1 MLCQNCRENEANVR
15 YTQIIN
21 GVKKEIKVC
30 EKCAKELGIGSF
42 EFNMPIHF
50 SDFLGDFFNDYSANL
65 LPSFVKEVNNSCNTC
80 GETYDNFIK
89 TGLFGC
95 PDCYNDFDER
105 IDAMLKKI
113 HGSNKHIGREAKK
126 VENKEIKNEEPKK
139 ESTKKETKESKIEK
153 LQDDL
158 KNAIQEER
166 YEDAAKIRD
175 EINHLKD

>member
-1 MLCQNCRENEANVR
+1 MLCQNCRENEANVK

-21 GVKKEIKVC
+21 GVKKEIRVC

-50 SDFLGDFFNDYSANL
+50 SDFLGDFLNDYSTNL
-65 LPSFVKEVNNSCNTC
+65 LPSFSKEINNSCNNC
-80 GETYDNFIK
+80 GETYDDFIK

-95 PDCYNDFDER
+95 PECYNEFDER

-113 HGSNKHIGREAKK
+113 HGNNKHIGRGAKTIDSK
-126 VENKEIKNEEPKK
+126 QEIKPKK
-139 ESTKKETKESKIEK
+139 ENPKQESKETKLEK
-153 LQDDL
+153 LQEDL
-158 KNAIQEER
+158 KIAIQEER

-175 EINHLKD
+175 EIKEIEK